1 MQIPGGWKIPAVVLL
16 AFTAS
21 VGAYAVMRPEP
32 SRVVPGVESGRGQYP
47 QAQFTLVNGEGKG
60 LVQAYC
66 TACHSLAPIM
76 HHSGFT
82 ASQWA
87 AEVTKMR
94 EVYAAPIDE
103 TTAAQITEY
112 LQNHYAVP
120 VDKPLGTSR
129 DVWSDPSD

>member
-1 MQIPGGWKIPAVVLL
+1 MQVPGGWKIPAAVAL
-16 AFTAS
+16 AFATS
-21 VGAYAVMRPEP
+21 VGAYAVLRPEP
-32 SRVVPGVESGRGQYP
+32 SPVVSGVESGLGQYP
-47 QAQFTLVNGEGKG
+47 QAQFTLVDGEGKG

-94 EVYAAPIDE
+94 EVYAAPIDDS
-103 TTAAQITEY
+103 TAAQITKY
-112 LQNHYAVP
+112 LQDNYATP
-120 VDKPLGTSR
+120 IDEPLGTSR

>member
-1 MQIPGGWKIPAVVLL
+1 MKVSGGWKIPAVVGL
-16 AFTAS
+16 AFATS
-21 VGAYAVMRPEP
+21 VGVYAVTRPEP
-32 SRVVPGVESGRGQYP
+32 SRVPPAVESARGQYP
-47 QAQFTLVNGEGKG
+47 QAEFTLVDGEGKG
-60 LVQAYC
+60 LVHAYC

-76 HHSGFT
+76 HHAGFT
-82 ASQWA
+82 ASQWE

-103 TTAAQITEY
+103 TTAAQITKY
-112 LQNHYAVP
+112 LQEHYAAP